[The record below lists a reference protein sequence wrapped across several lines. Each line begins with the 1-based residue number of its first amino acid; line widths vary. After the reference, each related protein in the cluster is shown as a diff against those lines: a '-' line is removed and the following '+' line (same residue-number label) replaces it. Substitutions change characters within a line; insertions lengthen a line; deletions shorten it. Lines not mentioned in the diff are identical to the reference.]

1 MKLKRKIIT
10 EAPLEELA
18 KEYGVSYSHLSKV
31 LNFTRNTPNA
41 MILRAKILLNHN
53 SQLINF

>member
-18 KEYGVSYSHLSKV
+18 KEYGVSYSYLNKV
-31 LNFTRNTPNA
+31 LNFTRNSTNA

>member
-1 MKLKRKIIT
+1 MKQKRKIIT
-10 EAPLEELA
+10 EASVEKLA
-18 KEYGVSYSHLSKV
+18 KEYGVSYSYLNKV
-31 LNFTRNTPNA
+31 LNFTRNSTNA

>member
-18 KEYGVSYSHLSKV
+18 KEYGVSYSYLNNV
-31 LNFTRNTPNA
+31 LNVTRNSTNA